1 MHFQAEFDSFA
12 EKLGR
17 WPAEFQYILYVCSLT
32 LVFRSK
38 GVRVRKEKIAFL
50 RDPLANFFWPKNDH
64 FLTDSL
70 LNIKPLNAGDSMPKF
85 LTL

>member
-1 MHFQAEFDSFA
+1 LYFQAGFDSFA
-12 EKLGR
+12 EKLRR
-17 WPAEFQYILYVCSLT
+17 WSAEFQYILNVCSFT

-38 GVRVRKEKIAFL
+38 GVRVRKEKMAFL

-64 FLTDSL
+64 FLTDRGFIRNS
-70 LNIKPLNAGDSMPKF
+70 KKAGDSMPKF

>member
-1 MHFQAEFDSFA
+1 MYFQAEFDSFA

-17 WPAEFQYILYVCSLT
+17 WPAEFQYILNVCSFT

-38 GVRVRKEKIAFL
+38 GVRVRKEKMAFL

-70 LNIKPLNAGDSMPKF
+70 LNRNSEKAGESMPKF
-85 LTL
+85 CTL